1 MINANTFYIFSGFG
15 KVIRAIQK
23 STGKV
28 VAIKSMS
35 VEDEKMLNLIL
46 KEVDIRGKC
55 SSRYIVDIVDSEID
69 INNKVAY
76 VLVVVCI
83 YM

>member
-35 VEDEKMLNLIL
+35 VEDEKMLNLTHRRNANKAIL
-46 KEVDIRGKC
+46 FSNYPFGEDL
-55 SSRYIVDIVDSEID
+55 EI
-69 INNKVAY
+69 
-76 VLVVVCI
+76 
-83 YM
+83 